1 MAKFT
6 HSSLTGD
13 LTGQMVTDNTGGSVW
28 RVEGNISDTIQDI
41 KKEREAGRNKKSHYQ
56 KMCSIP
62 NVIVLELN
70 TKYNLDILDPEFMHD
85 PAKKKKL
92 VYLLKTEY
100 PDLLVMT

>member
-1 MAKFT
+1 MARWQHTSK
-6 HSSLTGD
+6 TGD
-13 LTGQMVTDNTGGSVW
+13 LTGQLITDTNGENIW
-28 RVEGNISDTIQDI
+28 KVEGDISGTIEDV
-41 KKEREAGRNKKSHYQ
+41 KRDREAGRNKNSHYQ

-85 PAKKKKL
+85 PAQKKRL

>member
-1 MAKFT
+1 MAKFK
-6 HSSLTGD
+6 HNSAAGD
-13 LTGQMVTDNTGGSVW
+13 LTGELITDGNSGAKW
-28 RVEGNISDTIQDI
+28 RVEGDISSTIESVKRD
-41 KKEREAGRNKKSHYQ
+41 REAGRNKNSHYQ

-70 TKYNLDILDPEFMHD
+70 TKHNLDILDPEFMHD
-85 PAKKKKL
+85 PAMKKKL

>member
-1 MAKFT
+1 MAIWQHT
-6 HSSLTGD
+6 SATGG
-13 LTGQMVTDNTGGSVW
+13 LTGQLITDMNGENIW
-28 RVEGNISDTIQDI
+28 RVEGDISDTIEEV

-62 NVIVLELN
+62 NVVVLELN
-70 TKYNLDILDPEFMHD
+70 TKHNLDILDPGFMHD
-85 PAKKKKL
+85 SALKKRL

>member
-1 MAKFT
+1 MARWQ
-6 HSSLTGD
+6 HNSATGD
-13 LTGQMVTDNTGGSVW
+13 LTGQLITGTGGENIW
-28 RVEGNISDTIQDI
+28 RVEGDISDTVEEV
-41 KKEREAGRNKKSHYQ
+41 KREREAGRNKNSHYQ

-85 PAKKKKL
+85 PVLKKRL

>member
-1 MAKFT
+1 MSRWKHTSAA
-6 HSSLTGD
+6 GD
-13 LTGQMVTDNTGGSVW
+13 LTGQMITDTSGGSVW
-28 RVEGNISDTIQDI
+28 RVEGNISDTIEEV
-41 KKEREAGRNKKSHYQ
+41 KREKEAGRNKGSHYQ

-70 TKYNLDILDPEFMHD
+70 TKHNLDILDPDFMNN
-85 PAKKKKL
+85 PAQKKKL

>member
-1 MAKFT
+1 MAKFK
-6 HSSLTGD
+6 HASSVGD
-13 LTGQMVTDNTGGSVW
+13 LTGELVTDGSSGSRW
-28 RVEGNISDTIQDI
+28 RVEGDISDTIASVKRD
-41 KKEREAGRNKKSHYQ
+41 REAGRNKKSHYQ

-70 TKYNLDILDPEFMHD
+70 TKHNLDILDPEFMRD
-85 PAKKKKL
+85 SAMKKKL

>member
-70 TKYNLDILDPEFMHD
+70 TKYNLDILDPEFMSD
-85 PAKKKKL
+85 PAKKKRL

>member
-1 MAKFT
+1 MSKWQHTSA
-6 HSSLTGD
+6 SGD
-13 LTGQMVTDNTGGSVW
+13 LTGQMITDTNGGSAW
-28 RVEGNISDTIQDI
+28 RVEGNISDTIEEV
-41 KKEREAGRNKKSHYQ
+41 KREREAGRNKGSHYQ

-85 PAKKKKL
+85 PAQKKRL

>member
-70 TKYNLDILDPEFMHD
+70 TKHNLDILDPEFMHN
-85 PAKKKKL
+85 PAMKKKL
-92 VYLLKTEY
+92 VYLLRTEY

>member
-1 MAKFT
+1 MAIWQHT
-6 HSSLTGD
+6 SATGG
-13 LTGQMVTDNTGGSVW
+13 LTGQLITDTNGENVW
-28 RVEGNISDTIQDI
+28 RVEGDISDTIEDV

-62 NVIVLELN
+62 NVVVLELS

-85 PAKKKKL
+85 PAQKKRL